1 MSDFSAYMSRK
12 DVTAKCRAERD
23 SATARLELA
32 LMHERCAEV
41 MSQHEPLNTLGLDR
55 EAVRRLLCFLNSGR
69 LPALDSK
76 GAQS

>member
-12 DVTAKCRAERD
+12 EVTAKFRAERD
-23 SATARLELA
+23 GATARLELA

-69 LPALDSK
+69 LPAEN
-76 GAQS
+76 GREA